1 MKFKKKKFF
10 RQIFIDFKKSKKIP
24 KIDMHVHTNW
34 TDGKHTVKQMVKA
47 ANKKK
52 LHTILFSEHSR
63 ASSKGWFSKFSKEIK
78 KNRSY
83 KQTGSCNALIGTEVK
98 IKDFDGTLD
107 LNQNIK
113 KKCDLIMASVHRFPA
128 EKGNIFQNKFKFTKN
143 EAIELEFKLS
153 MSAIKNSKFDIL
165 GHPFGMSIKRFKA
178 TPKWHLFKRLIK
190 ECKKNDKIFEINFHY
205 HKNYRKLLNECLR
218 SNTLFSLGSNAHRIN
233 ELGKITKI

>member
-1 MKFKKKKFF
+1 MKFRKENFFKK
-10 RQIFIDFKKSKKIP
+10 IFIDYKKSKKIP
-24 KIDMHVHTNW
+24 KIDLHVHTNW

-47 ANKKK
+47 ANKKN

-63 ASSKGWFSKFSKEIK
+63 ANSKGWFSKFSKEVK

-83 KQTGSCNALIGTEVK
+83 KKTGSCNALVGTEVK
-98 IKDFDGTLD
+98 IKNLDGSLD

-113 KKCDLIMASVHRFPA
+113 KKCDLIMASVHRFPG
-128 EKGNIFQNKFKFTKN
+128 EKGNIFKNKSKFTKN
-143 EAIELEFKLS
+143 EAIELEFQLS

-178 TPKWHLFKRLIK
+178 TPKWHLFKKLIK
-190 ECKKNDKIFEINFHY
+190 ECKRNDKIFEINFHY
-205 HKNYRKLLNECLR
+205 HKNYRKLLEECLR
-218 SNTLFSLGSNAHRIN
+218 TKTLFSLGSNAHHMN

>member
-113 KKCDLIMASVHRFPA
+113 KKCDLIMASVHRFPG

-218 SNTLFSLGSNAHRIN
+218 SNTLFSLG
-233 ELGKITKI
+233 